1 MSFCI
6 VLLLTTPGFLRS
18 TVSTVPSLEKLPEI
32 MTAFARMRTLVD
44 LFLANE
50 WTLYISEY
58 HTTTPKYDVPPQMVH
73 TLLYKVRQAQK
84 KKKKH
89 IRLTKK
95 KPDEK
100 KLVLKKLR
108 EFIEEEAQAKGDQ
121 AASKPP
127 V

>member
-1 MSFCI
+1 MYTVWHAYLMDQKSY
-6 VLLLTTPGFLRS
+6 LMS
-18 TVSTVPSLEKLPEI
+18 TV
-32 MTAFARMRTLVD
+32 TAAVSHPTMCTLHA
-44 LFLANE
+44 LFR
-50 WTLYISEY
+50 
-58 HTTTPKYDVPPQMVH
+58 
-73 TLLYKVRQAQK
+73 VRQAQK

-121 AASKPP
+121 VASKPP